1 MGDIIGDINK
11 RRGQIMGMG
20 ESNKPGLNLVEA
32 EVPVSEMHKY
42 ATDLRS
48 MSQGR
53 GTFSFEFTRYETA
66 PSNIAEKIIASA
78 KTE

>member
-1 MGDIIGDINK
+1 MGDVIGDINK

-20 ESNKPGLNLVEA
+20 ESDREGLNLVEA
-32 EVPVSEMHKY
+32 EVPMSEMFKY

-53 GTFSFEFTRYETA
+53 GTFTFEFARYAEA
-66 PSNIAEKIIASA
+66 PANVAEKIIEESQ
-78 KTE
+78 K

>member
-1 MGDIIGDINK
+1 
-11 RRGQIMGMG
+11 MGMG
-20 ESNKPGLNLVEA
+20 ESEIPGLNLVEA

-53 GTFSFEFTRYETA
+53 GIFTFEFTRYETA
-66 PSNIAEKIIASA
+66 PSNIADKIIAET
-78 KTE
+78 KKGEW